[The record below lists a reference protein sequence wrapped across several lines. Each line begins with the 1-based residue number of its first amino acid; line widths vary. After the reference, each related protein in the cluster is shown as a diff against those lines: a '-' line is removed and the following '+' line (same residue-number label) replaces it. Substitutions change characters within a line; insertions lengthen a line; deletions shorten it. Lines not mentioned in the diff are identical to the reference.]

1 MYVPVTKTIHEFKVV
16 ALIAAISP
24 LLIIYVIFSSKSID
38 SGRILIK
45 LPVWQADVEA
55 LELEPEAKLPP
66 ITRKLPFQS

>member
-16 ALIAAISP
+16 ALIAVISP
-24 LLIIYVIFSSKSID
+24 LLIIYMIFSKSID